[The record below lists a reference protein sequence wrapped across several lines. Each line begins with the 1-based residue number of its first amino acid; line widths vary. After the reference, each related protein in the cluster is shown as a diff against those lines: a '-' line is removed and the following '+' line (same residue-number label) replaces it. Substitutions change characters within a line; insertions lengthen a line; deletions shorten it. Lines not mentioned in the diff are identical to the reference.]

1 MWIFTN
7 KGFLSIVEDKDDPA
21 RLLVRAR
28 YEGDIE
34 RHFGEEAE
42 VIELEFSDYRF
53 RVFLPREEVRAVI
66 DRELVALDYGNFKN
80 SFDRDN
86 VSLSLE
92 TREERHDALFK
103 VWSTMLDSQKAVELR
118 EQESPGED
126 Q

>member
-66 DRELVALDYGNFKN
+66 DRELASLDYGNFKN

-118 EQESPGED
+118 EQELPGEE